1 MVADCGRV
9 NESTELVTVDITFWE
24 RVSSGD
30 GGRLSESEAAP
41 TLELEYHG
49 FYVRGVVIVGPRI
62 SAHIDCVLIVRLQVE
77 QEARN

>member
-1 MVADCGRV
+1 MV
-9 NESTELVTVDITFWE
+9 
-24 RVSSGD
+24 
-30 GGRLSESEAAP
+30 GGLSESEAAP